1 MTDVLKENLSVE
13 CLQIKTESL
22 RNIYGQFRMGPV
34 KKGQGLTLGNAL
46 RRILLENIETVSITA
61 IKIPNIT
68 HEFSV
73 ISGIQESVLEILLNL
88 KKIILKGRLDILE
101 KASLQIQGPGILT
114 AKSIKLPLGIQIVD
128 SDQYIATVSSNMQT
142 SFELFLETG
151 YGYFQNEIIYP
162 KSDVNSLTL
171 SVDPVFMP
179 ISKVNYKI
187 QSEST
192 NENQNLEYIYIE
204 IWTNGSIQPSSALK
218 RAADVLI
225 HLIQPISKVD
235 HNFIEGNFSQSEF
248 ELTEISI
255 DHLKLSA
262 RAYNCLVNAKIYTLS
277 TLLKYTKQDL
287 LEIKNFGENSAE
299 EVIQSVDHFLK
310 KNNIKI

>member
-1 MTDVLKENLSVE
+1 MTDLLKETLAIE
-13 CLQIKTESL
+13 CLQLKTESL
-22 RNIYGQFRMGPV
+22 RNIYGQFRIGPV

-46 RRILLENIETVSITA
+46 RRVLLENIETVSITA

-73 ISGIQESVLEILLNL
+73 IPGIQESVLEVLLNL
-88 KKIILKGRLDILE
+88 KKIILKGKLE
-101 KASLQIQGPGILT
+101 GLQKASLKIQGPGILT
-114 AKSIKLPLGIQIVD
+114 AKNIKLPLGIQIVD
-128 SDQYIATVSSNMQT
+128 SDQYIATVSSEMQIN
-142 SFELFLETG
+142 FELFLEVG
-151 YGYFQNEIIYP
+151 CGYFESEILYP
-162 KSDVNSLTL
+162 KSDINFLTL

-179 ISKVNYKI
+179 INKVNYKI

-192 NENQNLEYIYIE
+192 NENKNLEYIYIE
-204 IWTNGSIQPSSALK
+204 IWTNGSIQPNSALK
-218 RAADVLI
+218 KAADVLMN
-225 HLIQPISKVD
+225 LIQPISKVD
-235 HNFIEGNFSQSEF
+235 HSFNDGTFSQSEF

-299 EVIQSVDHFLK
+299 EVIQSVDLFLK